1 MHKGSEFSFRAKYIC
16 SMPNSNPSTQ
26 AFLQVAIDAARA
38 AGEVALRRQQS
49 LGPMQFKGKKD
60 IVTEADLECDRLI
73 RERLEAAFPDHSLL
87 TEEEGTLDKGSDYC
101 WYVDPIDGTINYA
114 HQIPLWGVSIG
125 LAHKGKMLCGAIF
138 LPALNEL
145 YTVVAGEGA
154 FLNGVPIRVSD
165 ETNLSNAIVSH
176 GDFNVSADDEERRRL
191 NSENFW
197 ARMRTVA
204 SVQRVKC
211 LGSAAVEGAF
221 IASGRLDAYWM
232 VYLKP
237 WDVAVTTLL
246 VAEAGGKVT
255 DLHGGPW
262 TLDTNS
268 ALFSNGK
275 LHSEMISAL
284 EWDRRKVPEWVNEVL

>member
-1 MHKGSEFSFRAKYIC
+1 
-16 SMPNSNPSTQ
+16 MPISTEV
-26 AFLQVAIDAARA
+26 FLQAAVDAARA

-60 IVTEADLECDRLI
+60 IVTEADFECDRLI
-73 RERLEAAFPDHSLL
+73 RDRLEAAFPDHNLL
-87 TEEEGTLDKGSDYC
+87 TEEEGVLDKGSDYR

-145 YTVVAGEGA
+145 YTVIAGSGA
-154 FLNGVPIRVSD
+154 FLNGERIHVSVEND
-165 ETNLSNAIVSH
+165 LAKAIVSH
-176 GDFNVSADDEERRRL
+176 GDFNVSADDVERNRL

-246 VAEAGGKVT
+246 VAEAGGMVT
-255 DLHGGPW
+255 DLRGGPW
-262 TLDTNS
+262 YLETVS
-268 ALFSNGK
+268 ALFSNGI
-275 LHSEMISAL
+275 LHADMLAAL
-284 EWDRRKVPEWVNEVL
+284 DWDRRKLPD